1 MLRMK
6 KGSSVHRATPVRPAA
21 QWAPPGV
28 SLLSEAVG
36 VPISVLS
43 PRILPPSLCLALLA
57 LKAGSARSASS
68 ALAVPRW
75 DWLAESGHQKP
86 NVNFQNNHESLG
98 TFK

>member
-21 QWAPPGV
+21 QWAPRGV
-28 SLLSEAVG
+28 GLLSEAVG

-43 PRILPPSLCLALLA
+43 PRILPLSLCLALLGS
-57 LKAGSARSASS
+57 LDAGCASMG
-68 ALAVPRW
+68 LA
-75 DWLAESGHQKP
+75 AESEHQKS
-86 NVNFQNNHESLG
+86 NVNFQNIHESSE